1 MPYTGPSHPPTS
13 GMWWWPWGLENH
25 GRTIAIK
32 SAMRN
37 SHRINPDN
45 FWQSS
50 QWSQDLVTYFHQV
63 WPMISNDTQTLFWNK
78 VTCSAPCYLQ
88 VPSTALRLPAKSP
101 MLPTHLA
108 TMCIQTLWGSLPPQ
122 ETLLPLRHLRWW
134 SRQKCQW
141 WWKAKGL
148 TIDENSESLK
158 SPETCWSKMIKSNS
172 CPITLSDSVATKA
185 YCKQIMR
192 NQHAHWSFAGFNRQ
206 VYDFMIIL
214 ARFQFAVFALEPF
227 PLSLSLSLS
236 THFIC
241 PFPSLSGECFLHL
254 VCVLYHMQQFNP
266 RCFVATCTFPR
277 VIEACLAH
285 SFNST
290 LYI

>member
-1 MPYTGPSHPPTS
+1 MPYAGPSHPPTS

-50 QWSQDLVTYFHQV
+50 QWSEDLVTYFHQV
-63 WPMISNDTQTLFWNK
+63 WPMMSNDTQTLFWNK

-88 VPSTALRLPAKSP
+88 VPSTALRLPATSP

-108 TMCIQTLWGSLPPQ
+108 TGNVAFVAAPSLAIMS
-122 ETLLPLRHLRWW
+122 EMSL
-134 SRQKCQW
+134 
-141 WWKAKGL
+141 WKAKGL

-158 SPETCWSKMIKSNS
+158 SPETCWPKMIKSNS
-172 CPITLSDSVATKA
+172 PITLSESVATKA
-185 YCKQIMR
+185 YCKQMMR

-227 PLSLSLSLS
+227 PLSLSLPTLS
-236 THFIC
+236 A
-241 PFPSLSGECFLHL
+241 PFHHYQESVSCILSVSCI
-254 VCVLYHMQQFNP
+254 
-266 RCFVATCTFPR
+266 TCN
-277 VIEACLAH
+277 
-285 SFNST
+285 NSIQDA
-290 LYI
+290 L

>member
-1 MPYTGPSHPPTS
+1 MPYAGPSHPPTS

-227 PLSLSLSLS
+227 PLSLSLS